1 MNFSQEYINSIIKKY
16 NTGYAKEHA
25 HRPSLELFFENIT
38 GLNVVNDPKR
48 SEYGAPDFI
57 FLKGKIAVAYCEAKD
72 IGVSLNEV
80 EKSEQLERYYGYSN
94 LILTDY
100 LEFRFF
106 RNGQKYGEAIKI
118 AELKNDKILPREE
131 NFTLLE
137 DTIKEF
143 ISEAKEPIKSGIL
156 LAKVM
161 AGKARR
167 IRDNIKEFLKKE
179 NDLKNESLLS
189 IYNVIKDLLLAELD
203 HAKFADMYAQT
214 VVYGL
219 FAARYHD
226 YSPETFTRQEARD
239 LVPAS
244 NPFLRQFFDHIAGS
258 SFDKRIEFIVNELCE
273 EFNHADVQA
282 IVHDYYKVEK
292 DSSRDPIIHFY
303 EDFLSEYDP
312 QARMSMGVFYT
323 PLPVVRFIVRSI
335 DEILK
340 KDFGLKGLSD
350 SSKIEIVKE
359 VQGKKAKQSV
369 HKVQILDPATGT
381 GTFLNETILHIEQ
394 SFKGQEGRWP
404 GYVKNDLLPRLHGF
418 ELLMAPYT
426 IAHLK
431 LTTTLKESGVDIGS
445 ERLGVFLTNSLV
457 KEERPDIN
465 LFNYHLGLEKAI
477 SEESKEANRIKND
490 LPIMVVLGNPP
501 YNVSSQNKGQW
512 IGDLIKDYKENL
524 DEQNYNSLS
533 DDYVKF
539 IRFAHNL
546 IEKNGEGV
554 IGMITNNAYINGITH
569 RQMRKKLLET
579 FDDIYILDLHGNAKK
594 KEKAPDG
601 GKDENVF
608 NIQQGVSI
616 ALFVRKGNKKKGLG
630 NVWHSELFG
639 KQESKFEALNKSS
652 ISKIK
657 WQKIDYQEPY
667 YFFVPKDFGSGN
679 EYQKGFKINDL
690 FATFGSGI
698 KFRKDNL
705 LIKNNYNERSVEIM
719 LKDINDLDD
728 GSLYAK
734 YDFKDT
740 TDWKLKEKRKLFI
753 IGDIEN
759 IKPVQYRPFDIRY
772 TYYPL
777 DRISE
782 IIPRGDSRKTL
793 MKNLFNDNVAFI
805 TSRQYGGGEHFICF
819 ITKNLQE
826 ISSQPYAP
834 YTLFP
839 LYLYE
844 KGTKISNFNKE
855 IYNKIIANIKAKV
868 DPENV
873 LDYIYA
879 VLHSPSYRE
888 RYKEFL
894 KIDYPRVPYPK
905 NEKQF
910 FALAKLGEEL
920 CHLHLLESPRVNK
933 FITTYPEKGDDLV
946 EKVKFEDEKVFIN
959 KTQYFGGVPEAVW
972 NFYIGGYQP
981 AQKWLKDRKGR
992 TLANEDIEHYQKM
1005 IVAMG
1010 ETIRIMKE
1018 IEVVGGR

>member
-1 MNFSQEYINSIIKKY
+1 MKFSQEYINTIIKKY

-57 FLKGKIAVAYCEAKD
+57 FLKGKIAIAYCEAKD

-106 RNGQKYGEAIKI
+106 RNGQKYGESIKI
-118 AELKNDKILPREE
+118 AELKNDKISPNEE

-143 ISEAKEPIKSGIL
+143 ILEAKEPIKSGIL

-167 IRDNIKEFLKKE
+167 IRDNIKTFLKVE
-179 NDLKNESLLS
+179 NDPKNESLLA
-189 IYNVIKDLLLAELD
+189 IYNVIKKFLLADLD
-203 HAKFADMYAQT
+203 YAKFADMYAQT

-226 YSPETFTRQEARD
+226 YSPETFTRQEACY

-244 NPFLRQFFDHIAGS
+244 NPFLRQFFDHIAGP

-340 KDFGLKGLSD
+340 KDFGLEEGLRD
-350 SSKIEIVKE
+350 HSKIDVVKE
-359 VQGKKAKQSV
+359 VQSKKAKQSV
-369 HKVQILDPATGT
+369 HKVHILDPATGT
-381 GTFLNETILHIEQ
+381 GTFLSEVIARIKNEF
-394 SFKGQEGRWP
+394 SGQEGRWAS
-404 GYVKNDLLPRLHGF
+404 YVKNDLLPRLHGF
-418 ELLMAPYT
+418 EIMMAPYT

-431 LTTTLKESGVDIGS
+431 LATLLKESGANIDN
-445 ERLGVFLTNSLV
+445 ERLGIYLTNSLE
-457 KEERPDIN
+457 KADKYDDT
-465 LFNYHLGLEKAI
+465 LFAGLGLDKAI
-477 SEESKEANRIKND
+477 TEESRLAGEIKNK

-501 YNVSSQNKGQW
+501 YNISSQNKGEW
-512 IGDLIKDYKENL
+512 IINLIKDYKKDLNERKINL
-524 DEQNYNSLS
+524 D
-533 DDYVKF
+533 DDYIKF
-539 IRFAHNL
+539 IRFAEYL

-554 IGMITNNAYINGITH
+554 IGMITNNSYIDGITH
-569 RQMRKKLLET
+569 RQMRKNLLET
-579 FDDIYILDLHGNAKK
+579 FDDIYIFDLHGNSKK

-608 NIQQGVSI
+608 DIQQGVGISI
-616 ALFVRKGNKKKGLG
+616 FVKKSNKKKGLG
-630 NVWHSELFG
+630 KVHHSELYG
-639 KQESKFEALNKSS
+639 LREYKYKVLDKNGIETIRWHKL
-652 ISKIK
+652 
-657 WQKIDYQEPY
+657 DYKEPY
-667 YFFVPKDFGSGN
+667 YFFVPKDFGLED
-679 EYQKGFKINDL
+679 EYKKGFKIDELFDKYGSGVITRNDEVTIQFDKKHMIDLVNDL
-690 FATFGSGI
+690 RVLSESELRQ
-698 KFRKDNL
+698 K
-705 LIKNNYNERSVEIM
+705 YNI
-719 LKDINDLDD
+719 ID
-728 GSLYAK
+728 GAS
-734 YDFKDT
+734 
-740 TDWKLKEKRKLFI
+740 WKLKSAKEDI
-753 IGDIEN
+753 IEN
-759 IKPVQYRPFDIRY
+759 ENVNRVSEIQYRPFDFRY
-772 TYYPL
+772 TLYTKKSGGFLNRPVFATMQHMMSKNISL
-777 DRISE
+777 NTARMIPPKQDWDRVLVS
-782 IIPRGDSRKTL
+782 G
-793 MKNLFNDNVAFI
+793 MI
-805 TSRQYGGGEHFICF
+805 TDIHSASDQTYM
-819 ITKNLQE
+819 
-826 ISSQPYAP
+826 
-834 YTLFP
+834 FP
-839 LYLYE
+839 LYLYSE
-844 KGTKISNFNKE
+844 GGTKVSNFNKE
-855 IYNKIIANIKAKV
+855 IYNKLIANIKVKV
-868 DPENV
+868 QPENV

-888 RYKEFL
+888 KYKEFL
-894 KIDYPRVPYPK
+894 RIDFPYVPYPK

-920 CHLHLLESPRVNK
+920 RHLHLMESPKVNK
-933 FITTYPEKGDDLV
+933 YITTYPEAGDDLV
-946 EKVKFEDEKVFIN
+946 EKVKFEDGKVIIN
-959 KTQYFGGVPEAVW
+959 KNQYFGGVPEVVW

-992 TLANEDIEHYQKM
+992 KLTNEDIEHYQKM
-1005 IVAMG
+1005 LVAIA
-1010 ETIRIMKE
+1010 ETIKLMRDVDKFL
-1018 IEVVGGR
+1018 